1 MSRKKVENSQV
12 LLNVEE
18 LKNFIKHMVKNN
30 QHIQNEGKVP
40 VAINIEGD
48 AGLGKTSAI
57 MQLGKEMNMEVV
69 KLNLSQLEELGDLV
83 GFPVKEFQIQ
93 NAEGKTTWINES
105 QINAAAA
112 KGYKVIDKRM
122 SHAAPEWI
130 QGRGEG
136 GFLILDDYTRADH
149 RFMQATME
157 ILDRQEYVSWK
168 LPKNWHVILT
178 TNPDNG
184 DYNVTSL
191 DVAQK
196 TRFISVG
203 LKFDKDV
210 WAKWAETV
218 GIDGR
223 CINFMLM
230 HPELVNQSVNPR
242 SITTFFNAIS
252 SIPKFEDQLPL
263 IQMIGEG
270 SVGVDF
276 SSMFTMF
283 INNKLDKIIAPE
295 DILTKDETYVMSSL
309 KSAVGEDENFRGDI
323 SSVIATRIINYSL
336 FHAEKNSVSD
346 AMVNRL
352 IKLTTDCDS
361 FNDDVRYF
369 MMKEIVNG
377 NKLKFSKL
385 MMNADVVKM
394 VVK

>member
-1 MSRKKVENSQV
+1 MSQV
-12 LLNVEE
+12 QLNVEE
-18 LKNFIKHMVKNN
+18 LKDFIKHMVGNN
-30 QHIQNEGKVP
+30 QHIQTQGKVP

-57 MQLGKEMNMEVV
+57 MQLGKEMNMQVV

-83 GFPVKEFQIQ
+83 GFPVKEFEIQ
-93 NAEGKTTWINES
+93 NADGKTTWINEA
-105 QINAAAA
+105 QIDAAIK
-112 KGYKVIDKRM
+112 KGYKVVGKRM

-130 QGRGEG
+130 QGKGEG
-136 GFLILDDYTRADH
+136 GFLVLDDYTRADH

-196 TRFISVG
+196 TRFVSVE
-203 LKFDKDV
+203 LKYDVNV
-210 WAKWAETV
+210 WAKWAETTA
-218 GIDGR
+218 IDGR

-230 HPELVNQSVNPR
+230 NPELVTQRVNPR

-252 SIPKFEDQLPL
+252 SIPKFEDNLPI

-283 INNKLDKIIAPE
+283 INNKLDRIISPE
-295 DILTKDETYVMSSL
+295 DIMTKDEAYVMGALS
-309 KSAVGEDENFRGDI
+309 SAVGKDDDFRADLASI
-323 SSVIATRIINYSL
+323 IATRVINYSMV
-336 FHAEKNSVSD
+336 HAETKSVPD
-346 AMVNRL
+346 AMINRL
-352 IKLTTDCDS
+352 VKLTTDCKA
-361 FNDDVRYF
+361 FTDDLRYL
-369 MMKEIVNG
+369 MIKEIVNG

-385 MMNADVVKM
+385 MMNNNVVKM
-394 VVK
+394 AVK

>member
-1 MSRKKVENSQV
+1 MSQV

-18 LKNFIKHMVKNN
+18 LKDFIKHMVKNN
-30 QHIQNEGKVP
+30 QHIQAEGKVP

-57 MQLGKEMNMEVV
+57 TQLGKELGMDVV

-83 GFPVKEFQIQ
+83 GFPVKEYQIQ
-93 NAEGKTTWINES
+93 NSEGKTTWITEA
-105 QINAAAA
+105 QIEAATK
-112 KGYKVIDKRM
+112 KGYKVVAKRM

-130 QGRGEG
+130 QGKGEG
-136 GFLILDDYTRADH
+136 GFLVLDDYNRADH

-191 DVAQK
+191 DIAQK

-203 LKFDKDV
+203 LKYNSDV
-210 WAKWAETV
+210 WAKWAEKAN
-218 GIDGR
+218 IDGR

-230 HPELVNQSVNPR
+230 NPELVTQNVNPR
-242 SITTFFNAIS
+242 AITTFFNAIS

-270 SVGVDF
+270 SVGPDF

-283 INNKLDKIIAPE
+283 INNKMDKMISPQ
-295 DILTKDETYVMSSL
+295 DILTKDEQYVMNSL
-309 KSAVGEDENFRGDI
+309 TNAIGKDDDFRADI
-323 SSVIATRIINYSL
+323 SSVITTRLINYSL
-336 FHAEKNSVSD
+336 KFAENNPVPND
-346 AMVNRL
+346 MIERL
-352 IKLTTDCDS
+352 VKLSTECES
-361 FNDDVRYF
+361 FTNDLRYY
-369 MMKEIVNG
+369 MIKEIVNG
-377 NKLKFSKL
+377 NKNKFGKL
-385 MMNADVVKM
+385 MMNTNVIKMAVK
-394 VVK
+394 

>member
-1 MSRKKVENSQV
+1 MNQV
-12 LLNVEE
+12 QLNVNE
-18 LKNFIKHMVKNN
+18 LKDFIKHMVSNN
-30 QHIQNEGKVP
+30 QHIQAEGKVP
-40 VAINIEGD
+40 VAVNIEGD

-57 MQLGKEMNMEVV
+57 MQLGKELNMEVV

-105 QINAAAA
+105 QISAASA
-112 KGYKVIDKRM
+112 KGYKVVDKRM

-130 QGRGEG
+130 QGKGEG
-136 GFLILDDYTRADH
+136 GFLILDDYTRADA

-196 TRFISVG
+196 TRFISVE
-203 LKFDKDV
+203 LKYDSDV
-210 WAKWAETV
+210 WAKWAEKAN
-218 GIDGR
+218 IDGR

-230 HPELVNQSVNPR
+230 HPELVTQRVNPR
-242 SITTFFNAIS
+242 AITTFFNAIS
-252 SIPKFEDQLPL
+252 SVPKFEDSLPL

-283 INNKLDKIIAPE
+283 INNKLDRIISPV
-295 DILTKDETYVMSSL
+295 DILTKDEQYVMNSL
-309 KSAVGEDENFRGDI
+309 TNAVGKDDDFRADI

-336 FHAEKNSVSD
+336 TLADKGTVGKPILD
-346 AMVNRL
+346 RIA
-352 IKLTTDCDS
+352 KLTTDCDA
-361 FNDDVRYF
+361 FTDDLRYY
-369 MMKEIVNG
+369 MVKEIVNG
-377 NKLKFSKL
+377 NKVKFSQL
-385 MMNADVVKM
+385 MMNQNVVKM
-394 VVK
+394 AVK

>member
-1 MSRKKVENSQV
+1 MTDQTQ
-12 LLNVEE
+12 LNVEE

-30 QHIQNEGKVP
+30 QHIQSEGKVP

-57 MQLGKEMNMEVV
+57 MQLGNELEMEVV

-83 GFPVKEFQIQ
+83 GFPIKEFQIQ
-93 NAEGKTTWINES
+93 NKEGKTTWINES
-105 QINAAAA
+105 QINAASA
-112 KGYKVIDKRM
+112 KGYKVVSKRM

-130 QGRGEG
+130 EGKGEG
-136 GFLILDDYTRADH
+136 GFLILDDYTRADA

-196 TRFISVG
+196 TRFISVE
-203 LKFDKDV
+203 LKYDSDV
-210 WAKWAETV
+210 WAKWAEHAN
-218 GIDGR
+218 IDGR

-230 HPELVNQSVNPR
+230 HPELVTQKVNPR

-252 SIPKFEDQLPL
+252 SIEKFDSNLPL

-283 INNKLDKIIAPE
+283 INNKLDKIIMPK
-295 DILTKDETYVMSSL
+295 DILEKDEQYVL
-309 KSAVGEDENFRGDI
+309 NTLINAVGQDDDFRADI
-323 SSVIATRIINYSL
+323 SSVIATRVINYSL
-336 FHAEKNSVSD
+336 ALAEKGGIGQPIIDRLSLLSTECD
-346 AMVNRL
+346 AFTDDLKYYMV
-352 IKLTTDCDS
+352 
-361 FNDDVRYF
+361 
-369 MMKEIVNG
+369 KEIVNG
-377 NKLKFSKL
+377 NKPKFQKM
-385 MMNADVVKM
+385 MMNQKVVKM
-394 VVK
+394 AVK

>member
-1 MSRKKVENSQV
+1 MSQV
-12 LLNVEE
+12 QLNVEE
-18 LKNFIKHMVKNN
+18 LKNFIKHMVNNN
-30 QHIQNEGKVP
+30 QIIQKDGKVP

-57 MQLGKEMNMEVV
+57 MQLGKEMNMQVV

-83 GFPVKEFQIQ
+83 GFPVKEFEIQ
-93 NAEGKTTWINES
+93 NAEGKTIWINES
-105 QINAAAA
+105 QISAASS
-112 KGYKVIDKRM
+112 KGYKVIGKRM

-130 QGRGEG
+130 QGKGEG
-136 GFLILDDYTRADH
+136 GFLVLDDYTRADH

-196 TRFISVG
+196 TRFVSVE
-203 LKFDKDV
+203 LKYDVNV
-210 WAKWAETV
+210 WAKWAETTA
-218 GIDGR
+218 IDGR

-230 HPELVNQSVNPR
+230 NPELVTQRVNPR

-252 SIPKFEDQLPL
+252 SIPKFEDNLPI

-283 INNKLDKIIAPE
+283 INNKLDRIISPD
-295 DILTKDETYVMSSL
+295 DIMTKDEAYVMGAL
-309 KSAVGEDENFRGDI
+309 TSAVGDDDDFRADI
-323 SSVIATRIINYSL
+323 SSVIATRIINYSMV
-336 FHAEKNSVSD
+336 HAETKSVPD
-346 AMVNRL
+346 AMINRL
-352 IKLTTDCDS
+352 VKLTTDCKA
-361 FNDDVRYF
+361 FTDDLRYF
-369 MMKEIVNG
+369 MIKEIVNG

-385 MMNADVVKM
+385 MMNNNVVKM
-394 VVK
+394 AVK

>member
-1 MSRKKVENSQV
+1 MSQV
-12 LLNVEE
+12 QLNVEE
-18 LKNFIKHMVKNN
+18 LKDFIKHMVNNN
-30 QHIQNEGKVP
+30 QHIQAEGKVP

-57 MQLGKEMNMEVV
+57 MQLGKEMNMQVV

-83 GFPVKEFQIQ
+83 GFPVKEFEIQ
-93 NAEGKTTWINES
+93 NAEGKTTWINEA
-105 QINAAAA
+105 QIDAAVK
-112 KGYKVIDKRM
+112 KGYKVIGKRM

-136 GFLILDDYTRADH
+136 GFLVLDDYTRADH

-196 TRFISVG
+196 TRFISVE
-203 LKFDKDV
+203 LKYDVNV
-210 WAKWAETV
+210 WAKWAETAK
-218 GIDGR
+218 IDGR

-230 HPELVNQSVNPR
+230 NPELVSQRVNPR
-242 SITTFFNAIS
+242 SITTFFNGIS
-252 SIPKFEDQLPL
+252 SIPKFEDNLPI

-283 INNKLDKIIAPE
+283 INNKLDRIISPE
-295 DILTKDETYVMSSL
+295 DIMTKDEAYVMGAL
-309 KSAVGEDENFRGDI
+309 NNAVGQDDDFRADI
-323 SSVIATRIINYSL
+323 SSVIATRVINYSL
-336 FHAEKNSVSD
+336 VHAETKSVAD
-346 AMVNRL
+346 PMINRL
-352 IKLTTDCDS
+352 VKLTTDCKA
-361 FNDDVRYF
+361 FTDDLRYF
-369 MMKEIVNG
+369 MIKEIVNG
-377 NKLKFSKL
+377 NKVKFSKL
-385 MMNADVVKM
+385 MMNNNVVKM
-394 VVK
+394 AVK

>member
-1 MSRKKVENSQV
+1 MSQV
-12 LLNVEE
+12 QLNVEE
-18 LKNFIKHMVKNN
+18 LKDFIKHMVNNN
-30 QHIQNEGKVP
+30 QHIQAQGKVP

-57 MQLGKEMNMEVV
+57 MQLGKEMNMQVV

-83 GFPVKEFQIQ
+83 GFPVKEFEIQ
-93 NAEGKTTWINES
+93 NAEGKTKWIGEA
-105 QINAAAA
+105 QVQMALQ
-112 KGYKVIDKRM
+112 KGFKVVAKRM

-130 QGRGEG
+130 QGKGEG
-136 GFLILDDYTRADH
+136 GFLVLDDYTRADH

-196 TRFISVG
+196 TRFVSVE
-203 LKFDKDV
+203 LKYDVNV
-210 WAKWAETV
+210 WAKWAETSN
-218 GIDGR
+218 IDGR

-230 HPELVNQSVNPR
+230 NPELVTQRVNPR
-242 SITTFFNAIS
+242 SVTTFFNAIS
-252 SIPKFEDQLPL
+252 SIPKFEDSLPI

-283 INNKLDKIIAPE
+283 INNKLDRIISPE
-295 DILTKDETYVMSSL
+295 DIMTKDEQYVMNAL
-309 KSAVGEDENFRGDI
+309 TNAVGQDDDFRADI
-323 SSVIATRIINYSL
+323 SSVISTRIINYSL
-336 FHAEKNSVSD
+336 VHAETKSVPD
-346 AMVNRL
+346 PMINRL
-352 IKLTTDCDS
+352 VKLTTDCKA
-361 FNDDVRYF
+361 FTDDLRYF
-369 MMKEIVNG
+369 MIKEIVNG

-385 MMNADVVKM
+385 MMNNQVVKM
-394 VVK
+394 AVK

>member
-1 MSRKKVENSQV
+1 MNTVQ
-12 LLNVEE
+12 LNVDE
-18 LKNFIKHMVKNN
+18 LKGFIRHMVKNN
-30 QHIQNEGKVP
+30 QHIQSEGKIP

-57 MQLGKEMNMEVV
+57 LQLGKELNMEVV
-69 KLNLSQLEELGDLV
+69 KLNLSQIEELGDLV
-83 GFPVKEFQIQ
+83 GFPVKEFLVKNQ
-93 NAEGKTTWINES
+93 EGKQRWITEA
-105 QINAAAA
+105 QVPAAMKA
-112 KGYKVIDKRM
+112 GYTVADKRM

-130 QGRGEG
+130 QGKGEG

-196 TRFISVG
+196 TRFISVE
-203 LKFDKDV
+203 LKYDVNV
-210 WAKWAETV
+210 WAKWAETAK
-218 GIDGR
+218 IDGR

-230 HPELVNQSVNPR
+230 NPELVSQRVNPR
-242 SITTFFNAIS
+242 SITTFFNGIS
-252 SIPKFEDQLPL
+252 SIPKFEDNLPI

-283 INNKLDKIIAPE
+283 INNKLDRIISPE
-295 DILTKDETYVMSSL
+295 DIMTKDEAYVMGAL
-309 KSAVGEDENFRGDI
+309 NNAVGQDDDFRADI
-323 SSVIATRIINYSL
+323 SSVIATRVINYSL
-336 FHAEKNSVSD
+336 VHAETKSVAD
-346 AMVNRL
+346 PMINRL
-352 IKLTTDCDS
+352 VKLTTDCKA
-361 FNDDVRYF
+361 FTDDLRYF
-369 MMKEIVNG
+369 MIKEIVNG
-377 NKLKFSKL
+377 NKVKFSKL
-385 MMNADVVKM
+385 MMNNNVVKM
-394 VVK
+394 AVK

>member
-1 MSRKKVENSQV
+1 MSQV
-12 LLNVEE
+12 QLNVEE
-18 LKNFIKHMVKNN
+18 LKDFIKHMVGNN
-30 QHIQNEGKVP
+30 QHIQAQGKVP

-57 MQLGKEMNMEVV
+57 MQLGKEMNMQVV

-93 NAEGKTTWINES
+93 NAEGKTKWINEA
-105 QINAAAA
+105 QIGAAQKAGF
-112 KGYKVIDKRM
+112 KIVDKRM

-130 QGRGEG
+130 QGKGEG
-136 GFLILDDYTRADH
+136 GFLVLDDYTRADH

-196 TRFISVG
+196 TRFVSVE
-203 LKFDKDV
+203 LKYDVNV
-210 WAKWAETV
+210 WAKWAETSN
-218 GIDGR
+218 IDGR

-230 HPELVNQSVNPR
+230 NPELVTQRVNPR
-242 SITTFFNAIS
+242 SVTTFFNAIS
-252 SIPKFEDQLPL
+252 SIPKFEDSLPI

-283 INNKLDKIIAPE
+283 INNKLDRIISPE
-295 DILTKDETYVMSSL
+295 DIMTKDEQYVMNAL
-309 KSAVGEDENFRGDI
+309 TNAVGQDDDFRADI
-323 SSVIATRIINYSL
+323 SSVISTRIINYSL
-336 FHAEKNSVSD
+336 VHAETKPVAD
-346 AMVNRL
+346 PMINRL
-352 IKLTTDCDS
+352 VKLTTDCKA
-361 FNDDVRYF
+361 FTDDLRYF
-369 MMKEIVNG
+369 MIKEIVNG

-385 MMNADVVKM
+385 MMNNQVVKM
-394 VVK
+394 AVK

>member
-1 MSRKKVENSQV
+1 MSQV
-12 LLNVEE
+12 QLNVEE
-18 LKNFIKHMVKNN
+18 LKSFIKHMVDNN
-30 QHIQNEGKVP
+30 QHIQAQGKVP

-57 MQLGKEMNMEVV
+57 MQLGKELNMQVV

-83 GFPVKEFQIQ
+83 GFPVKEFEIQ

-105 QINAAAA
+105 QINAASA
-112 KGYKVIDKRM
+112 KGYKVINKRM

-130 QGRGEG
+130 QGKGEG

-196 TRFISVG
+196 TRFISVE
-203 LKFDKDV
+203 LKYDSDV
-210 WAKWAETV
+210 WAKWAENA

-230 HPELVNQSVNPR
+230 HPELVTQRVNPR

-252 SIPKFEDQLPL
+252 SIDKFEDSLPL
-263 IQMIGEG
+263 VQMIGEG
-270 SVGVDF
+270 SVGADF

-283 INNKLDKIIAPE
+283 INNKLDRIISPE
-295 DILTKDETYVMSSL
+295 DILTKDKDYVMGAL
-309 KSAVGEDENFRGDI
+309 TNAVGKDDDFRADI
-323 SSVIATRIINYSL
+323 SSVIATRLINYSL
-336 FHAEKNSVSD
+336 VQAEKGTVPAAVID
-346 AMVNRL
+346 RL
-352 IKLTTDCDS
+352 AILTTECDA
-361 FNDDVRYF
+361 FTNDLRYY
-369 MMKEIVNG
+369 MVKEIVNG
-377 NKLKFSKL
+377 NKVKFAAL
-385 MMNADVVKM
+385 MRNNNVVKM
-394 VVK
+394 AIQ